1 MEVILMEITASMVK
15 ELREKTNAGMMD
27 CKKAL
32 KETNGDIEKAI
43 VYLREKGLLQA
54 AKKSSRIASEG
65 LTTALISADEKKGVV
80 IEVNSETDFVAKN
93 EEFKSF
99 VEETAKAVLDNDP
112 KDLEA
117 LKALVLKEGKTVQE
131 VLTDKIATIGENM
144 SLRRFGEVK
153 VDKGLVVDYIHGGGK
168 ISVLVALESEGD
180 KEVLKVLG
188 KDIAMQVAA
197 MSPKYISMED
207 VDEEFIAQEKEILT
221 AQALNEGKPQNIVE
235 KMVLGRLNKELKE
248 ICLLEQAFVKDPDLT
263 VKKVISDTAKKIGSD
278 IKVAGVIRYEV
289 YKKVGVLSGGEQI
302 KVSFAK
308 ILLQDINLLILDEPT
323 NYLDI
328 NSLEV
333 MEDTLKDYDRTL
345 LFVSHD
351 RSLITKVATQIMT
364 VENYKIKCF
373 NGTYAEF
380 HEKQNKQKQNGDISM
395 EIILL
400 ENRLSQILG
409 RLSMQLKKEELEALD
424 KEYLEISDKL
434 KELRGI

>member
-65 LTTALISADEKKGVV
+65 LTIALISADEKKGVV

-289 YKKVGVLSGGEQI
+289 GEGLEKKSEN
-302 KVSFAK
+302 FA
-308 ILLQDINLLILDEPT
+308 DE
-323 NYLDI
+323 
-328 NSLEV
+328 
-333 MEDTLKDYDRTL
+333 
-345 LFVSHD
+345 
-351 RSLITKVATQIMT
+351 VA
-364 VENYKIKCF
+364 
-373 NGTYAEF
+373 
-380 HEKQNKQKQNGDISM
+380 KQMG
-395 EIILL
+395 L
-400 ENRLSQILG
+400 
-409 RLSMQLKKEELEALD
+409 
-424 KEYLEISDKL
+424 
-434 KELRGI
+434 

>member
-144 SLRRFGEVK
+144 SLRKFGEVK

-289 YKKVGVLSGGEQI
+289 GEGLEKKSEN
-302 KVSFAK
+302 FA
-308 ILLQDINLLILDEPT
+308 DE
-323 NYLDI
+323 
-328 NSLEV
+328 
-333 MEDTLKDYDRTL
+333 
-345 LFVSHD
+345 
-351 RSLITKVATQIMT
+351 VA
-364 VENYKIKCF
+364 
-373 NGTYAEF
+373 
-380 HEKQNKQKQNGDISM
+380 KQMG
-395 EIILL
+395 L
-400 ENRLSQILG
+400 
-409 RLSMQLKKEELEALD
+409 
-424 KEYLEISDKL
+424 
-434 KELRGI
+434 

>member
-1 MEVILMEITASMVK
+1 MEITASMVK

-235 KMVLGRLNKELKE
+235 KMVFGRLNKELKE

-289 YKKVGVLSGGEQI
+289 GEGLEKKSEN
-302 KVSFAK
+302 FA
-308 ILLQDINLLILDEPT
+308 DE
-323 NYLDI
+323 
-328 NSLEV
+328 
-333 MEDTLKDYDRTL
+333 
-345 LFVSHD
+345 
-351 RSLITKVATQIMT
+351 VA
-364 VENYKIKCF
+364 
-373 NGTYAEF
+373 
-380 HEKQNKQKQNGDISM
+380 KQMG
-395 EIILL
+395 L
-400 ENRLSQILG
+400 
-409 RLSMQLKKEELEALD
+409 
-424 KEYLEISDKL
+424 
-434 KELRGI
+434 